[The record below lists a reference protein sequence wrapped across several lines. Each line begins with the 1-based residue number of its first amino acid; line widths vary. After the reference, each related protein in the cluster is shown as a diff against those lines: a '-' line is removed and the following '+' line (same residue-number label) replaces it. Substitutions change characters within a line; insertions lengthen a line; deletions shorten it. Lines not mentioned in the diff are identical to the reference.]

1 MVTAGSHT
9 DVDLTVTCSGS
20 SALVSWSAPAN
31 SIVNLQ
37 YHCFWTTNN
46 TQVSSIVDGQL
57 NSCHAA
63 CKDLVEYYNAVI
75 ILAGLRISSSF

>member
-1 MVTAGSHT
+1 MVTAGNNT

-20 SALVSWSAPAN
+20 SALVSWSAPVG

-46 TQVSSIVDGQL
+46 TQVSSNCQL

-63 CKDLVEYYNAVI
+63 CKDLEYYNAVI
-75 ILAGLRISSSF
+75 ILAGLRISGSF